1 MGKEGETLPKA
12 EMLKVKQ
19 VKLGKPFTLTHV
31 NKDRR
36 GRLSSDFELNYNDD
50 KLKGRVLLSSSYIYS
65 YEDIVKEGI
74 CMPLHSA
81 QNLEMQLDIPEF
93 TRNLCFE
100 VRFEG
105 DDPLFGLKV
114 EGEGN
119 LFIRKWVYDSQVA
132 RHKFNFE
139 GVSLKAIML
148 SSFQDIKRA
157 TFLIHSYH

>member
-81 QNLEMQLDIPEF
+81 QNLEMRSEERRVGKECRSRWSP
-93 TRNLCFE
+93 
-100 VRFEG
+100 
-105 DDPLFGLKV
+105 
-114 EGEGN
+114 
-119 LFIRKWVYDSQVA
+119 
-132 RHKFNFE
+132 
-139 GVSLKAIML
+139 
-148 SSFQDIKRA
+148 
-157 TFLIHSYH
+157 YH